1 MPDDVIS
8 GLIYSRLEKSDC
20 KMFGYVLDGFPK
32 SYNQLQILHN
42 LKIVPNLII
51 VLECPEE
58 ELKRRI
64 ENKRVDPVTGIVYD
78 SNSNVTDPVV
88 TERLQPIPNQ
98 KPEIVRKRLDRWEQ
112 LLKHIEENYYNSIL
126 KISATIPPKQVLE
139 MISYQLENS

>member
-1 MPDDVIS
+1 
-8 GLIYSRLEKSDC
+8 
-20 KMFGYVLDGFPK
+20 MFGYVLDGFPK

-64 ENKRVDPVTGIVYD
+64 ENKRVDPITGVTYD
-78 SNSNVTDPVV
+78 HDSVV
-88 TERLQPIPNQ
+88 SDAEITARLQPIPNQ
-98 KPEIVRKRLDRWEQ
+98 KPEIVKKRLERWEQ
-112 LLKHIEENYYNSIL
+112 LLKHVEESYYSSIL
-126 KISATIPPKQVLE
+126 KINATIAPKQILE